1 MTAADPGAAEGFARE
16 GYERQMASGDVGH
29 ASTSAG
35 HRAVSCLQVGSFDE
49 ARRWAAECR
58 QLTASDD
65 VINQYLWR
73 TVEASLLGREGRFD
87 EADRMLDA
95 ADRWASQTDEFLDRI
110 WLAMSEADVRL
121 AEDRPEEARAALER
135 ALRSAEEKGSVAIS
149 DQVRAALAAL

>member
-1 MTAADPGAAEGFARE
+1 MTAGDPAAAELLARD

-35 HRAVSCLQVGSFDE
+35 HRAVSCLQVGSLDE

-58 QLTASDD
+58 ELTASDD

-87 EADRMLDA
+87 EADRMLDE

-110 WLAMSEADVRL
+110 WLAMSVSEVRI
-121 AEDRPEEARAALER
+121 AEGRPDDARAALER

-149 DQVRAALAAL
+149 ERVRAALAAL